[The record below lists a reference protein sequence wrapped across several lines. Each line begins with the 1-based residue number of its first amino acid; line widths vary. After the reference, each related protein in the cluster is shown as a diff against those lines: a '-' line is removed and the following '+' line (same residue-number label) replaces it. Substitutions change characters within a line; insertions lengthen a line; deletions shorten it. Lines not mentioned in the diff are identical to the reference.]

1 MLCQKC
7 LNLFE
12 KRYHF
17 FICMYFAMSI
27 TFHNIEVWF
36 TETTTVD
43 SEIKRSLKS
52 GGIWENMAKMFSIW
66 Y

>member
-1 MLCQKC
+1 
-7 LNLFE
+7 
-12 KRYHF
+12 
-17 FICMYFAMSI
+17 MYFAMSI